1 MPERSN
7 GPGLGPGG
15 SCLRGFESSS
25 PHNMQDLPKH
35 KKILETKQ
43 KELEEDSCVVG
54 IYLIGSLA
62 RGSATESSDI
72 DIEIIYSK
80 GHDTYTLQDEFVDG
94 IKIGMGL
101 YPLKEFEKDCTK
113 MPYTGYCNLVAKILY
128 DPQGVVQRNLEK
140 VNIYFEKNQKIRT
153 FWEEKEK
160 KFQDAK
166 RNGKKAETY
175 FEILDELEKKIAKG
189 EL

>member
-1 MPERSN
+1 
-7 GPGLGPGG
+7 
-15 SCLRGFESSS
+15 
-25 PHNMQDLPKH
+25 MQDLPKH

-113 MPYTGYCNLVAKILY
+113 MPYTGQCNLVAKILY